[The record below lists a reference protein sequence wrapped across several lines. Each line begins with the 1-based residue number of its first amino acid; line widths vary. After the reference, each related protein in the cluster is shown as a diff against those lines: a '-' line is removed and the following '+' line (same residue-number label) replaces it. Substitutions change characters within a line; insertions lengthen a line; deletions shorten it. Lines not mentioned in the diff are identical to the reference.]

1 VAQLV
6 HADVHGAVR
15 DDRRRVRL
23 VHVLVQVQVAVA
35 SRFPHQRVHALLEG
49 SLAGPSARD
58 SRGRDVRHGTDNG
71 TASAYNDGRTT

>member
-1 VAQLV
+1 
-6 HADVHGAVR
+6 
-15 DDRRRVRL
+15 
-23 VHVLVQVQVAVA
+23 
-35 SRFPHQRVHALLEG
+35 VHALLEG